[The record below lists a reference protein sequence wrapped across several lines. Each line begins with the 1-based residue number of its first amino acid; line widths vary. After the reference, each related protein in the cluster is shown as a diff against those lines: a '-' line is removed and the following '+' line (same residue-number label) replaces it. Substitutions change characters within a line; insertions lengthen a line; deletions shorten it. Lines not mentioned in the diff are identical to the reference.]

1 MTEKEISDKNNTLI
15 SLQSILISRATGGV
29 PAHADYQVLR
39 GIAMRWYYE
48 HETQLSSIFPTL
60 ILNHRDLN
68 SFWSE
73 MKHKF
78 KSYQERRQ
86 YIYAN
91 FDPILKFLEKQKY
104 NRISIITPRI
114 VLSNNYILDLIKKA
128 HNRISQGDNEGA
140 ITVAR
145 TLVENIQVEIYKNLH
160 GGEFPD
166 YKGDLITLY
175 GMIKKDLNLSI
186 DKKMDERFKL
196 ILSGLNSILNGIANL
211 RNAMGDSHARK
222 IIPSA
227 HHARLAVNCAFTF
240 SQFLC
245 DTFEYQK
252 KGSL

>member
-1 MTEKEISDKNNTLI
+1 M
-15 SLQSILISRATGGV
+15 
-29 PAHADYQVLR
+29 
-39 GIAMRWYYE
+39 
-48 HETQLSSIFPTL
+48 
-60 ILNHRDLN
+60 
-68 SFWSE
+68 
-73 MKHKF
+73 
-78 KSYQERRQ
+78 
-86 YIYAN
+86 
-91 FDPILKFLEKQKY
+91 
-104 NRISIITPRI
+104 
-114 VLSNNYILDLIKKA
+114 
-128 HNRISQGDNEGA
+128 
-140 ITVAR
+140 
-145 TLVENIQVEIYKNLH
+145 H

-222 IIPSA
+222 IMPCA